1 MGENAWRGLRKASV
15 TGDRYAETRMRGCQF
30 TTAPQANRTNRKS
43 KAPEVGPSRAF
54 KEQEE
59 GSVVGGE
66 GNKGTPPHVTSFYR

>member
-1 MGENAWRGLRKASV
+1 
-15 TGDRYAETRMRGCQF
+15 MRGCQF
-30 TTAPQANRTNRKS
+30 TTAPQANRTDSKS

-66 GNKGTPPHVTSFYR
+66 GNKGTPLPTSLHSTDELTEAERQEAS